1 MSESGTPRRRFGRRA
16 LTGIAVLSIAA
27 FGAAWSGCGD
37 DNEDE
42 VNDAIE
48 NANEQIEEATDEALE
63 QAEETQDE
71 VQQQIDEGTE
81 EAQDAQDQADQQ
93 IEDAGGTTTTTP

>member
-1 MSESGTPRRRFGRRA
+1 MSENGTPKGRFGRRA

-27 FGAAWSGCGD
+27 LGAAWSGCGD
-37 DNEDE
+37 DEDE

-71 VQQQIDEGTE
+71 VQQQIDEGQE
-81 EAQDAQDQADQQ
+81 EAQEAQDQAEQQ
-93 IEDAGGTTTTTP
+93 IEDAGGTTTTP